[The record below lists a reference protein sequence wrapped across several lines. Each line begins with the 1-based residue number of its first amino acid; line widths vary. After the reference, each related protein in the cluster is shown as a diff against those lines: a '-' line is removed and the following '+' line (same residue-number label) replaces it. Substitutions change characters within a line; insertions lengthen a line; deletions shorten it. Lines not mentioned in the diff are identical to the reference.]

1 MLTLFPLLH
10 HTDPFPPMLP
20 IPMPRHVIMPPRVTL
35 PGVEMTLQNDEL
47 WKQFHQIGT
56 EMIITKSGR

>member
-1 MLTLFPLLH
+1 
-10 HTDPFPPMLP
+10 MLP

-35 PGVEMTLQNDEL
+35 PGVEMTLQNDDL